1 MDVGVMISRL
11 SSSFTVF
18 YALEAEHILLP
29 KVEIFRYLFIHLQ
42 HNASRSPFLRSPERD
57 NESFLQFRLAGAAHY
72 PYGLTY
78 AMCYTPAKMSVRRK
92 LVKTPLGVVEY
103 LWLEGGLV
111 PFDVL
116 MQEWRETLFQTYRVP
131 NYPKAREVTPRTKES
146 SYSLS

>member
-1 MDVGVMISRL
+1 M
-11 SSSFTVF
+11 F
-18 YALEAEHILLP
+18 YPLEAEHILLA
-29 KVEIFRYLFIHLQ
+29 KMEVLRYLFIHLQ
-42 HNASRSPFLRSPERD
+42 NDASRSPLLRSPERD

-72 PYGLTY
+72 PYGLAH

-131 NYPKAREVTPRTKES
+131 NYPKAGEVTPKTQIA
-146 SYSLS
+146 SYS